1 MHHTETCKAVFI
13 TAFITEAMELV
24 QVFDNRGMGK
34 ENMMYLCNKILISHK
49 EEYDYAIGK
58 KIGVLGD
65 YYIELTQALT
75 NITCIL

>member
-1 MHHTETCKAVFI
+1 
-13 TAFITEAMELV
+13 
-24 QVFDNRGMGK
+24 
-34 ENMMYLCNKILISHK
+34 MYLCNKILISHK